1 MSGEALYERYKD
13 ALRRG
18 HVASLRGRLEEALTA
33 YAEAAAIAPERAT
46 PHTSAGTALMRRKR
60 PADAVRH
67 YTAAV
72 RLAPRDE
79 AALLGRAQALTA
91 LDRRAQAADAY
102 DAVADVQAA
111 NGKLADAVDSA
122 RRGLELAEGRER
134 RRTLERL
141 IERLR
146 ASEPAEPGR
155 VALEKAIVVLEGRAI
170 EPRRATPAAP
180 KPASP
185 PKAPAPAK
193 EPAPP
198 PAEVPPAVAEEV
210 PAQEAAAE
218 EAPAEAEVVAPVVA
232 STADAIAWPSADI
245 LETVAQAAAASAGP
259 AAAAVEWPSEDSRAW
274 TNATV
279 DAGPVAEAPT
289 EATVEREAPIAEA
302 IELEPPT
309 DEPIAIELASPID
322 RAIEEAPADE
332 PIEPEEPPPPYRP
345 ALDRDLSPDLD
356 VAALARSAELTLE
369 RRIPGVGLDEL
380 LDLASA
386 YRRDGRADAALDTC
400 YLALSLAPDDV
411 GIHLALVELYDERGW
426 QALAGEKLD
435 LLDRLTGLDEDP
447 VRAARVAAA
456 RGARG

>member
-1 MSGEALYERYKD
+1 VSGEALYERYKD

-67 YTAAV
+67 FTTAV

-79 AALLGRAQALTA
+79 AALLGRAQALA
-91 LDRRAQAADAY
+91 AIDKRPQAGDAY
-102 DAVADVQAA
+102 DAVAEVQAA

-146 ASEPAEPGR
+146 ATEPAEPGR
-155 VALEKAIVVLEGRAI
+155 VALEKALVVLEGRAVD
-170 EPRRATPAAP
+170 RRPAVAR
-180 KPASP
+180 SP
-185 PKAPAPAK
+185 APAPAAK
-193 EPAPP
+193 KAK
-198 PAEVPPAVAEEV
+198 
-210 PAQEAAAE
+210 AA
-218 EAPAEAEVVAPVVA
+218 
-232 STADAIAWPSADI
+232 
-245 LETVAQAAAASAGP
+245 
-259 AAAAVEWPSEDSRAW
+259 
-274 TNATV
+274 
-279 DAGPVAEAPT
+279 
-289 EATVEREAPIAEA
+289 
-302 IELEPPT
+302 
-309 DEPIAIELASPID
+309 
-322 RAIEEAPADE
+322 APADE
-332 PIEPEEPPPPYRP
+332 ASSEIDADVVAAVAAKASARGGTSRPDVAEAVDEPAETNPAAAEAEAEAPPAVVYRP
-345 ALDRDLSPDLD
+345 ALDRELPADLD
-356 VAALARSAELTLE
+356 LAALARSAEETLE

-400 YLALSLAPDDV
+400 YLALSVAPDDV
-411 GIHLALVELYDERGW
+411 GLHLALVELYDQRGW
-426 QALAGEKLD
+426 TSLAGEKLD
-435 LLDRLTGLDEDP
+435 LLDRLTALDPDP
-447 VRAARVAAA
+447 ARAAQVAGA

>member
-102 DAVADVQAA
+102 DAVAEVQAA
-111 NGKLADAVDSA
+111 NGKLSDAVDSA

-155 VALEKAIVVLEGRAI
+155 VALEKAMVVLEGRAI
-170 EPRRATPAAP
+170 EPRKAAPAAP
-180 KPASP
+180 KPVAP
-185 PKAPAPAK
+185 PKQPAPAK
-193 EPAPP
+193 EPSPPAAEAPP
-198 PAEVPPAVAEEV
+198 TAAHEVPDEP
-210 PAQEAAAE
+210 
-218 EAPAEAEVVAPVVA
+218 APAEIEDAAPVVA
-232 STADAIAWPSADI
+232 AIPDAIAWPSTDT
-245 LETVAQAAAASAGP
+245 LETATPAAAADVGP
-259 AAAAVEWPSEDSRAW
+259 AAEAVEWPSQDSGVAAETRPEARA
-274 TNATV
+274 
-279 DAGPVAEAPT
+279 DARARGVGRRAASQ
-289 EATVEREAPIAEA
+289 A
-302 IELEPPT
+302 
-309 DEPIAIELASPID
+309 DEPSSCRASADEAVELPGR
-322 RAIEEAPADE
+322 RADDAPDEPVESVVLEAPADE
-332 PIEPEEPPPPYRP
+332 PDAPS
-345 ALDRDLSPDLD
+345 SP
-356 VAALARSAELTLE
+356 RSRRR
-369 RRIPGVGLDEL
+369 RRIDPPSI
-380 LDLASA
+380 ATC
-386 YRRDGRADAALDTC
+386 RRTSTWPRSRARR
-400 YLALSLAPDDV
+400 S
-411 GIHLALVELYDERGW
+411 
-426 QALAGEKLD
+426 
-435 LLDRLTGLDEDP
+435 
-447 VRAARVAAA
+447 
-456 RGARG
+456 

>member
-102 DAVADVQAA
+102 DAVAEVQAA
-111 NGKLADAVDSA
+111 NGKLSDAVDSA

-155 VALEKAIVVLEGRAI
+155 VALEKAMVVLEGRAI
-170 EPRRATPAAP
+170 EPRKATPAAP
-180 KPASP
+180 RPVAP
-185 PKAPAPAK
+185 PKQPAPAK
-193 EPAPP
+193 DPTPPAAEAPP
-198 PAEVPPAVAEEV
+198 AAAHEVPGEPVPAEIEDA
-210 PAQEAAAE
+210 
-218 EAPAEAEVVAPVVA
+218 APVVA
-232 STADAIAWPSADI
+232 AIPDAIAWPSTDT
-245 LETVAQAAAASAGP
+245 LETDGPRRRGGRRTRGRGRGVAEPGLRGRGGD
-259 AAAAVEWPSEDSRAW
+259 PSRGTGRRSRAPG
-274 TNATV
+274 T
-279 DAGPVAEAPT
+279 G
-289 EATVEREAPIAEA
+289 R
-302 IELEPPT
+302 
-309 DEPIAIELASPID
+309 
-322 RAIEEAPADE
+322 RA
-332 PIEPEEPPPPYRP
+332 R
-345 ALDRDLSPDLD
+345 
-356 VAALARSAELTLE
+356 
-369 RRIPGVGLDEL
+369 
-380 LDLASA
+380 
-386 YRRDGRADAALDTC
+386 
-400 YLALSLAPDDV
+400 
-411 GIHLALVELYDERGW
+411 
-426 QALAGEKLD
+426 
-435 LLDRLTGLDEDP
+435 
-447 VRAARVAAA
+447 
-456 RGARG
+456 